1 MGAPTVAYKV
11 SYTSPPRYSGSRAN
25 GLSAQVRYKVD
36 WANAFTF
43 VNDVLGAIDGSPW
56 AFPASPNLKATEAT
70 INPIGVKSGGSGD
83 GTTGSAPGEYF
94 EKAHIDVTFNSQ
106 SQQVGGVMDVEG
118 SETIPALQFDQ
129 SDPIEMASFNIQY
142 SPQMI
147 RIPGGSLK
155 WSGFANDGSL
165 QVVPTDVKSPTLSGG
180 EYIRK
185 PAFNLN
191 ITLHNCL
198 SIKSENFVDKIG
210 KINNSV
216 IFGSCTEETVLFD
229 GVSSTQRSLSNGL
242 AIIDVTL
249 NYKWQ
254 KIGWNVAMG
263 SDGEIYRYEKKNG
276 DDVYET
282 ADIRPTVIIPPSQR
296 WSPTSF

>member
-1 MGAPTVAYKV
+1 MGAPSVAYKV

-70 INPIGVKSGGSGD
+70 INPIGVKSGGAGN

-106 SQQVGGVMDVEG
+106 SQQVGGMDVSG
-118 SETIPALQFDQ
+118 SDTIPALQFDQ
-129 SDPIEMASFNIQY
+129 SSPVEMSSFNIQY

-147 RIPGGSLK
+147 RIPGGALK
-155 WSGFANDGSL
+155 WATATATGAAQS
-165 QVVPTDVKSPTLSGG
+165 VPSTVKDPSLSGG

-198 SIKSENFVDKIG
+198 YIDAGNFADKVG
-210 KINNSV
+210 RVNESTMWGNCEPESV
-216 IFGSCTEETVLFD
+216 LLD
-229 GVSSTQRSLSNGL
+229 GVSSTQRSLSNGIVIL
-242 AIIDVTL
+242 DVTL

-263 SDGEIYRYEKKNG
+263 SNGELYRYVKQNG
-276 DDVYET
+276 LTVYST
-282 ADIRPTVIIPPSQR
+282 GDINPASVILPSQR
-296 WSPTSF
+296 WRPTAIS